1 MTPQTEYR
9 RKAFDLNEPLKRK
22 RRRAK
27 GTIHP
32 VRIPTKSEWQM
43 QRQLLSPAFTTR
55 FDQLWTV
62 RAGN

>member
-1 MTPQTEYR
+1 MASR
-9 RKAFDLNEPLKRK
+9 LRLSKSRGKS
-22 RRRAK
+22 
-27 GTIHP
+27 TIRP
-32 VRIPTKSEWQM
+32 GRVPTKSERQI

>member
-1 MTPQTEYR
+1 
-9 RKAFDLNEPLKRK
+9 
-22 RRRAK
+22 
-27 GTIHP
+27 
-32 VRIPTKSEWQM
+32 M